1 MKIVHIIYDDPKN
14 HWVGGG
20 GALRTAIINELLAAH
35 HEITVI
41 TGSFKGAMQYEVING
56 VHYHRIGIAHTYL
69 LSRISFSLLAGITL
83 RRIPHDILIE
93 DFSGNSPTFAP
104 LFTNTPTIAV
114 LQNFFGAN
122 SFRKFFVAGVIPFLY
137 EKLLIQAFDRLITVS
152 NAVLDAWVG
161 TKRTKPVAFIPQG
174 IFLEQYVNIPTAEKY
189 LLFVGR
195 LDFVQKGIDILLES
209 LTHIRNL
216 GIQLVMIGSGNTAKL
231 NSMIKAHNLESLV
244 VHHERVPHAAM
255 IQHYANA
262 YFLCLPSRYEGWPLV
277 CLEAYAA
284 GKPVLGTKIPGLAD
298 VVDHGSTGIL
308 VPPNDAPAF
317 ADAMRLLLTDAPL
330 RKKLGAQAALKCR
343 DYTWEKI
350 AEKQNH
356 FYNKVSNT

>member
-14 HWVGGG
+14 PWVGGG
-20 GALRTAIINELLAAH
+20 GALRTAIINELLATQ

-41 TGSFKGAMQYEVING
+41 TGSFNGASQNEVIKG
-56 VHYHRIGIAHTYL
+56 VSYRRIGIAHNYL

-83 RRIPHDILIE
+83 RRTPHDILIE

-104 LFTNTPTIAV
+104 LFTNKPTIAV

-122 SFRKFFVAGVIPFLY
+122 SFRKFFIAGVIPFLY
-137 EKLLIQAFDRLITVS
+137 EKLFIQAFDHLITVS

-161 TKRTKPVAFIPQG
+161 SKRKKTVAFIPQG
-174 IFLEQYVNIPTAEKY
+174 IFLEQYANIPTAEKY

-209 LTHIRNL
+209 IARTRDLK
-216 GIQLVMIGSGNTAKL
+216 IQLVLVGSGNTAKL
-231 NSMIKAHNLESLV
+231 NGMIEALNLQSLV
-244 VHHERVPHAAM
+244 MHHERVPHAAM
-255 IQHYANA
+255 IQYYADA
-262 YFLCLPSRYEGWPLV
+262 FFLCLPSRYEGWPLV

-284 GKPVLGTKIPGLAD
+284 GKPVLGTTIPGLAD
-298 VVDHGSTGIL
+298 VVDNGSTGIL
-308 VPPNDAPAF
+308 VPPNNAPAF
-317 ADAMRLLLTDAPL
+317 AEAMRQLLTDAPL
-330 RKKLGAQAALKCR
+330 RKKLGAQAAQKCR

-350 AEKQNH
+350 ADKQNR
-356 FYNKVSNT
+356 FYNKVSTI